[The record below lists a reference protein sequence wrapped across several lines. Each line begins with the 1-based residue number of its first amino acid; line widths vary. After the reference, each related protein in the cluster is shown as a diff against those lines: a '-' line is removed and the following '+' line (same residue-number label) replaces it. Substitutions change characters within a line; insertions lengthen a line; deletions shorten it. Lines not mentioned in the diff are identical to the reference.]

1 MCIILGVIRLLKYL
15 PMYKKMD
22 DENAVF
28 EKTNYRANDYI
39 MYFMH
44 NLQIILVSSSIGFR

>member
-1 MCIILGVIRLLKYL
+1 
-15 PMYKKMD
+15 MYKEMD